1 MLEFGLPSND
11 IPLSNIFEN
20 LQKAQEN
27 LHLQDFSVSQTTLDQ
42 VCDKLLIVCA
52 IFLKFKSI

>member
-42 VCDKLLIVCA
+42 VCDQLLFI
-52 IFLKFKSI
+52 

>member
-42 VCDKLLIVCA
+42 VCDQLLFILF
-52 IFLKFKSI
+52 I

>member
-1 MLEFGLPSND
+1 MLEFSLPSND

-42 VCDKLLIVCA
+42 VCYEVLLIV
-52 IFLKFKSI
+52 